1 MKNVLKKAV
10 DTSKKISGKV
20 FKKKKNRIVAEA
32 EKSEKNVDK
41 RAVNLGA
48 QLCEMGFE
56 RARVACVTPDNGLAA
71 RLADT
76 AVKMLSGKLIRF
88 DPVKCGGELVDLV
101 VNSGATLVFCDGES
115 EKIFLEN
122 RDRLQ
127 NVKYFVCFKRKR
139 SDGDFLSFAGTLLA
153 GSLLTASTEAN

>member
-1 MKNVLKKAV
+1 MKNVFKKAV
-10 DTSKKISGKV
+10 DASKKISGKV

-32 EKSEKNVDK
+32 EKSEKTVDK

-56 RARVACVTPDNGLAA
+56 RAKVACVTPDNGLAA

-88 DPVKCGGELVDLV
+88 DPVKCGDELIELVAA
-101 VNSGATLVFCDGES
+101 SGVSLVFCDGES
-115 EKIFLEN
+115 EKLFREN
-122 RDRLQ
+122 REKLP
-127 NVKYFVCFKRKR
+127 NVKYFVCFKRKI

-153 GSLLTASTEAN
+153 GSLLNASTEAS